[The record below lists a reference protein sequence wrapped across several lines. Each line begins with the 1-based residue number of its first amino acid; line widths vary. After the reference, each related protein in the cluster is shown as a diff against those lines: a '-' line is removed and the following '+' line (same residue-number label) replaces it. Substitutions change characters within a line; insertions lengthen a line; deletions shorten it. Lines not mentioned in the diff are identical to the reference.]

1 MRVIILSISFI
12 FCAFSAQ
19 SQVLKSAGVWYFLD
33 VDSMTARPAV
43 LPNGTEIA
51 YVIGTKTVYY
61 WNRNTS
67 TWTAYGSTFN
77 RDSIYF
83 DSSIIGSGTVGDPW
97 RVDSTLFATIAGV
110 GDSIA
115 NALLD
120 YLPIEGGTLTGT
132 GGAGFIGFPSQ
143 VTAPGT
149 PASGLNVY
157 AQGSSFNWKGTDG
170 HERQFASTLT
180 GGRTYTLPDVSG
192 TFALGTGTADRS
204 ARWSATN
211 TLAAGN
217 FTDNGTKVQALLPF
231 QFQTYTT
238 AGLPTGVTGYHV
250 YNTTTNGPAWYQG
263 SRWAYGLESTFNRGT
278 ATYVP
283 FFDAN
288 GQVTQDAE
296 LAYLSATNR
305 LGIGTATPLYN
316 LHITDPTQAIMRV
329 ISGTRQFRI
338 EAYAAD
344 QVYFYSTG
352 AVFIA
357 GTSDANAYRIYT
369 NNTNRLSI
377 ASDGKMGYRTTSP
390 VYDFD
395 MNSSNAIGLPFGTT
409 GTRPTRVTGTYPIRF
424 NTDSSR
430 LEINFD
436 NTWKNYSPN
445 ALSGTTATSIQGKN
459 SSGHFTG
466 VGIGTGLSLGSGI
479 LTNTVTDTWLGSRLV
494 AADVDINADGH
505 NLRIDSI
512 PALFLSSN
520 STANLNGAT
529 VSQTKWLNTARTK
542 YFTRNFQY
550 DSRGSVSPGAYPAWW
565 NIITKNLGSGETYEW
580 ANMIQW
586 DTVNNVINHSLG
598 GRYANSLVSI
608 RSQRPLTGY
617 STAAGIELVG
627 TATAGDFTN
636 SRFIMF
642 RVGSDSL
649 LSILN
654 GGTLIAYKYGDG
666 TKTASAL
673 GLPTPTHI
681 AAFIPSGG
689 SKGTIV
695 DYPLSSLSNGI
706 YTGSGNLS
714 SHTTRAKVPDNGNLL
729 FSQLFNSN
737 ADSTYFYFKNNGN
750 GERELGFGITDTV
763 STGYTR
769 AAFSSDGTGEMNW
782 EIETSGTSGNTSV
795 RAQDGA
801 LSMSTTAGNI
811 GLNATVDYEVQVV
824 GLVRAKQ
831 EAYHEVTSTTSPDTL
846 SSVYSDNLINQGGT
860 QATFTLVM
868 PPSPEDG
875 QICTITYN
883 NAISTLTIDGNGE
896 TIVGSAVTTGVPGS
910 QRKFKYYTGIG
921 WIKLY

>member
-1 MRVIILSISFI
+1 MRVLLFLLFPI
-12 FCAFSAQ
+12 FLSAQ
-19 SQVLKSAGVWYFLD
+19 INRAYGVIEIGSFPTSSSTGPKFAYRPVDSSFYRWVSGNTWVKIIEPSIIPDTLYLTEEIGTSYKVSGDTLHLTPYLLKSDTSAMLVRYIERGDTAAMLANYPTFGD
-33 VDSMTARPAV
+33 VA
-43 LPNGTEIA
+43 
-51 YVIGTKTVYY
+51 
-61 WNRNTS
+61 TS
-67 TWTAYGSTFN
+67 LGN
-77 RDSIYF
+77 
-83 DSSIIGSGTVGDPW
+83 
-97 RVDSTLFATIAGV
+97 
-110 GDSIA
+110 
-115 NALLD
+115 
-120 YLPIEGGTLTGT
+120 YLPIIGGTLTGT

-143 VTAPGT
+143 VVAPGT

-170 HERQFASTLT
+170 FERLFASTLT

-192 TFALGTGTADRS
+192 TFALGTGTANRVPL
-204 ARWSATN
+204 WTATN
-211 TLAAGN
+211 TLGSSN
-217 FTDNGTKVQALLPF
+217 IQDNGTAISILNSKPF
-231 QFQTYTT
+231 QLGQWTT
-238 AGLPTGVTGYHV
+238 AGRPSGVNGYKGL
-250 YNTTTNGPAWYQG
+250 NTTTGFEEGYFTSQWENYIT
-263 SRWAYGLESTFNRGT
+263 STGASANQ
-278 ATYVP
+278 VP
-283 FFDAN
+283 FFTSA
-288 GQVTQDAE
+288 GKIAGDAE
-296 LAYLSATNR
+296 FAYLSATNR

-316 LHITDPTQAIMRV
+316 LHVTDPTQAIMRV

-352 AVFIA
+352 AAFIA

-395 MNSSNAIGLPFGTT
+395 MNSSNAIGLPFGAT
-409 GTRPTRVTGTYPIRF
+409 GTRPTRVAGTYPIRF

-459 SSGHFTG
+459 SSGHFIG

-565 NIITKNLGSGETYEW
+565 NIITKNLGSGEAYEW
-580 ANMIQW
+580 VNMIQW

-598 GRYANSLVSI
+598 GRYENSLVSI

-617 STAAGIELVG
+617 STAAGIEMVG
-627 TATAGDFTN
+627 TATAGDVTN

-654 GGTLIAYKYGDG
+654 GGTLIAYKYGTGNKEAADLSKTQSNYIAGFATDG
-666 TKTASAL
+666 TVL
-673 GLPTPTHI
+673 
-681 AAFIPSGG
+681 
-689 SKGTIV
+689 
-695 DYPLSSLSNGI
+695 DYSLSNLPNGI
-706 YTGSGNLS
+706 YTGSGTLA
-714 SHTTRAKVPDNGNLL
+714 SHTTRAAIPETGNLL
-729 FSQLFNSN
+729 FTQKYNSN
-737 ADSTYFYFKNNGN
+737 ADSAYIQVINGLDGN
-750 GERELGFGITDTV
+750 REVRIGLTDTM
-763 STGYTR
+763 STGSATLVLR
-769 AAFSSDGTGEMNW
+769 QDADNEVMAWDLRSSDGSGATRLTG
-782 EIETSGTSGNTSV
+782 
-795 RAQDGA
+795 DG
-801 LSMSTTAGNI
+801 GNI
-811 GLNATVDYEVQVV
+811 SATVDEGFEFQVS
-824 GLVRAKQ
+824 GMVRAKR
-831 EAYHEVTSTTSPDTL
+831 EAYHEITSTSSPQTL
-846 SSVYSDNLINQGGT
+846 SSTYSDNLINQGGT
-860 QATFTLVM
+860 QATFTLNM
-868 PPSPEDG
+868 PASPEDG
-875 QICTITYN
+875 QVCYITFN

-896 TIVGSAVTTGVPGS
+896 TIVGSAVVTGVAGS
-910 QRKFKYYTGIG
+910 QRKFKFYSGIG
-921 WIKLY
+921 WIKQY